1 MYKKELESVMTRI
14 KNLREWEVVV
24 KVPEGFSFQGEVP
37 FDMYINNGVAY
48 VKVLAVSLEEAVDR
62 AKKYFNGPPEEDYL

>member
-1 MYKKELESVMTRI
+1 MNRQDIDKVITRI
-14 KNLREWEVVV
+14 KNLKEWEVVV

-48 VKVLAVSLEEAVDR
+48 VKVLAVTLEEAVDK
-62 AKKYFNGPPEEDYL
+62 AKKYFNGPPEEDYF

>member
-1 MYKKELESVMTRI
+1 MYKKEFDNVMTRI

-24 KVPEGFSFQGEVP
+24 KVPDGFSFQGEVP

-48 VKVLAVSLEEAVDR
+48 VKVFAISVEEAMDR